1 MTSPRASQAAPR
13 ADPVQEWIDRL
24 RNGEVGMRDLPDDL
38 SHAMRAE
45 IRRRLLAEAAGVEL
59 QHVAA
64 FTFDPERAGSMH
76 CENLIGGIQVPLGV
90 VGPVSIHGRFVG
102 ADERLWVPLAT
113 TEGALVASVNRGC
126 RATTEA
132 GGAEVEVEDVGIT
145 RAPVFRVD
153 DRAAARRLI
162 EWVEANHGRVKE
174 VAESTSRHLTLE
186 DIRPQVIGTSVFL
199 RFRFKADD
207 AMGMNMATIACDEVV
222 RGLIVPE
229 TGAECVALSG
239 NLCVDKK
246 PSLLNFLEGRGKR
259 IHASVRVPAHVLRDC
274 LKTDAEAML
283 DVQWRKNYVGSIA
296 SGSLAWNAHFANVLA
311 AFFLATGQDPA
322 QVAEATVGVTT
333 MESAGD
339 GICLSVDLP
348 DVPLGAVGGGT
359 GLATQAE
366 CLHLIGVRPDPERPG
381 AAAMRLAEIL
391 AAVVLCG
398 ELSLLA
404 ALTTSDLAGAHRRLA
419 RRTPSD

>member
-186 DIRPQVIGTSVFL
+186 GIRPQVIGTSVFL

-259 IHASVRVPAHVLRDC
+259 IHASVRVPADVLRDC